1 MYKKNVIRD
10 WLIENC
16 SWKQQTVVLVALRG
30 CDGIPKENPSKK
42 LSRMLRRVILENT
55 DSLTGF
61 MEDDITNNEM
71 NDFLDYIDA
80 LPVHYIMHFAH
91 ASAIVGYHHPDESI
105 AGFWKYLYYSIVK
118 SIHLKPETKIQI
130 DRRLKD
136 VEY

>member
-105 AGFWKYLYYSIVK
+105 AGF
-118 SIHLKPETKIQI
+118 
-130 DRRLKD
+130 
-136 VEY
+136 